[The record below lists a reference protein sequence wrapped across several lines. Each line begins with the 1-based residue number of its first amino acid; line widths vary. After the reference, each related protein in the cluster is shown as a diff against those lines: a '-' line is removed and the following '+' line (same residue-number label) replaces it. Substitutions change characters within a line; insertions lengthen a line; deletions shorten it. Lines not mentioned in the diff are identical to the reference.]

1 MLWIKL
7 HQKRSTDA
15 GGLMEAMSRV
25 ATTANT
31 AGVSMDKLLGYVATT
46 GEITGRNMSSIGESF
61 KTIFARMSDIKA
73 QNYELVDDNGTVELL
88 SDVESSLKKVG
99 IDLRKTVTE
108 YNSYEDVLDN
118 LADKWSSLNQ
128 VQQNELSKAFAG
140 VRQQEV
146 FRTLMENYDRV
157 KKYTKLAEDSAGTAE
172 KKFNDNYLS
181 SLEAKTQSLKA
192 SLESLSS
199 SLISDDMYAGVLDGT
214 KAIVDFTEKTQI
226 LKGTLAGLG
235 TAGGI
240 FAFQKIGSWVGESVK
255 EFSNLGTAMNMLKS
269 GSVDT
274 SGFKDLLSL
283 TQNLSKS
290 QTELVLSSTALT
302 DVQLSL
308 IHI

>member
-1 MLWIKL
+1 
-7 HQKRSTDA
+7 
-15 GGLMEAMSRV
+15 
-25 ATTANT
+25 
-31 AGVSMDKLLGYVATT
+31 
-46 GEITGRNMSSIGESF
+46 
-61 KTIFARMSDIKA
+61 
-73 QNYELVDDNGTVELL
+73 
-88 SDVESSLKKVG
+88 
-99 IDLRKTVTE
+99 
-108 YNSYEDVLDN
+108 
-118 LADKWSSLNQ
+118 
-128 VQQNELSKAFAG
+128 
-140 VRQQEV
+140 
-146 FRTLMENYDRV
+146 MENYDRV

-240 FAFQKIGSWVGESVK
+240 FAFQKIGSWVGEAVK

-269 GSVDT
+269 GSVDA
-274 SGFKDLLSL
+274 SGFKDLLSM

-302 DVQLSL
+302 DAQRVAILTGQGMSASEAEASVQQWDFRPQMQPLQQVRYHWEVL
-308 IHI
+308 